1 MTNVTVFCLILVT
14 LFRSELPCCRPCKNE
29 AGYKANITIP
39 VTCEQNAT
47 CNSTDNRCCL
57 APFVE
62 GCACPDG
69 QYFDGIKCVNMTHE
83 CNRPCVSSS
92 SSSTTSST
100 TRWACF
106 NVFRFKFTRNLPFL
120 TLDRRRAV
128 RTLMSPFC
136 ENSKKCKIW
145 IKPRR
150 KARLPLIN
158 L

>member
-1 MTNVTVFCLILVT
+1 MLKRFFLNDHTKGFCFWTQKFIRAILPDYIF
-14 LFRSELPCCRPCKNE
+14 LSGSGEANDERDSFLFNFCHPFRSELPCCRPCKNE

-62 GCACPDG
+62 GCSCPDG
-69 QYFDGIKCVNMTHE
+69 QYFDGIKCVNMTYE

-100 TRWACF
+100 TR
-106 NVFRFKFTRNLPFL
+106 
-120 TLDRRRAV
+120 
-128 RTLMSPFC
+128 
-136 ENSKKCKIW
+136 
-145 IKPRR
+145 
-150 KARLPLIN
+150 
-158 L
+158 